1 MMTYSKQEKAL
12 IFLSTFEFM
21 SYRKYQDIMSV
32 FEDLYDIFSP
42 NMQQLKELKN
52 ILNKNYEEL
61 ADGIKNFN
69 ETTFFE
75 ILETRGVKCLTILSN
90 QYPNNLKRLAQPPM
104 VLYYI
109 GNIDLLNTNIV
120 AMVGTRNPST
130 YGKIV
135 TQKFAKA
142 LAKEGLTIVSG
153 MASGID
159 KLSHEGALEVGGNT
173 IAVLGGGFDHIFPT
187 MNTNLFKEICEKG
200 LVLSEYFL
208 TVSPTK
214 YTFPARNRI
223 IAGLSDY
230 IIITE
235 AGRKSGSLY
244 TMEFGTEIGVDTYC
258 VPGNITN
265 ELSYATNEL
274 IKKGICACLT
284 CPEDIL
290 CLFGI
295 KASPVQKNVTKQVQ
309 MSLEENSI
317 CNLLKDGERD
327 FDYLQE
333 KTGLSTQN
341 LNISLTSL
349 EISGIIKKLA
359 GNSYVLIND
368 WSSKRA
374 IVFACY

>member
-1 MMTYSKQEKAL
+1 MKIYTEEEKAL
-12 IFLSTFEFM
+12 IFLSTYEFM
-21 SYRKYQDIMSV
+21 TFKKYEEVLSL
-32 FEDLYDIFSP
+32 FENPYNIFTP
-42 NMQQLKELKN
+42 NAEQIKELKR
-52 ILNKNYEEL
+52 ILKTNYEEL

-75 ILETRGVKCLTILSN
+75 ILDSRGVKCLTIYSPK
-90 QYPNNLKRLAQPPM
+90 YPKRLQRLAQPPY

-142 LAKEGLTIVSG
+142 LAQEGLTIVSG

-159 KLSHEGALEVGGNT
+159 KLSHEGALEVNGNT
-173 IAVLGGGFDHIFPT
+173 IAVLGGGFDHIFPA
-187 MNTNLFKEICEKG
+187 MNANLFKEICEKG

-223 IAGLSDY
+223 IAALSDY

-244 TMEFGTEIGVDTYC
+244 TMEFGAEIGVDTYC
-258 VPGNITN
+258 VPGNVTN

-274 IKKGICACLT
+274 IKKGLAACIT
-284 CPEDIL
+284 CPEDML
-290 CLFGI
+290 SLFGI
-295 KASPVQKNVTKQVQ
+295 KQAPTKKVEKNQVQ

-359 GNSYVLIND
+359 GNSYVLI
-368 WSSKRA
+368 S
-374 IVFACY
+374 

>member
-21 SYRKYQDIMSV
+21 SYKKYQEIMNI
-32 FEDLYDIFSP
+32 FDDLYEIFTP
-42 NMQQLKELKN
+42 NMQQLRELKL
-52 ILNKNYEEL
+52 ILNKNYEEF

-69 ETTFFE
+69 ENTFFE
-75 ILETRGVKCLTILSN
+75 ILESRNVQCLTILSN
-90 QYPNNLKRLAQPPM
+90 KYPEKLKRLAQPPI

-109 GNIDLLNTNIV
+109 GNIELLNTNII
-120 AMVGTRNPST
+120 AIVGTRTPST

-135 TQKFAKA
+135 TQKFSKA

-159 KLSHEGALEVGGNT
+159 KISHEGALEVNGNT
-173 IAVLGGGFDHIFPT
+173 IAVLGGGFDHIFPA

-200 LVLSEYFL
+200 LVISEYFL

-223 IAGLSDY
+223 IAGLSNY

-290 CLFGI
+290 CLFGMKPTQTHI
-295 KASPVQKNVTKQVQ
+295 ITSKQVQ
-309 MSLEENSI
+309 LSLEEDSI
-317 CNLLKDGERD
+317 CNLLKDGEKD
-327 FDYLQE
+327 FEYLQE
-333 KTGLSTQN
+333 KTRLSTQN

-368 WSSKRA
+368 
-374 IVFACY
+374 

>member
-1 MMTYSKQEKAL
+1 MITYSKQEKAL

-21 SYRKYQDIMSV
+21 SYRKYQDIISI
-32 FEDLYDIFSP
+32 FDDLYDIFAP
-42 NMQQLKELKN
+42 NMQQLRDIKSV
-52 ILNKNYEEL
+52 LNKNYEEF

-75 ILETRGVKCLTILSN
+75 ILDSRGVKCLTILSN
-90 QYPNNLKRLAQPPM
+90 EYPDKLKRLAQPPM

-130 YGKIV
+130 YGKII

-173 IAVLGGGFDHIFPT
+173 IAVLGGGFDHIFPA

-208 TVSPTK
+208 NVAPTK

-223 IAGLSDY
+223 IAGLSNY

-295 KASPVQKNVTKQVQ
+295 KQSSSTKTVKNQVQ

-359 GNSYVLIND
+359 GNSYILINN
-368 WSSKRA
+368 
-374 IVFACY
+374 Y